1 MNTNSVVII
10 GSARTPISN
19 FLGSLSSFTAP
30 QLGGAA
36 IKAAIARAGV
46 DKTLIN
52 EVIMGCVLTAGIGQA
67 PARQAA
73 FIAGLPESVPALTIN
88 KVCGSALKAIMLGND
103 LIVAHSAE
111 YIVAGGMESM
121 SNTPYLLPN
130 VRHGYRMRHQTIL
143 DHMLYDGL
151 EDAYQHD
158 KLMGNFA
165 ENCAKSYHFTRE
177 QQDQFALESVQRAQH
192 SSQCDDFA
200 KEITPVTFTNKAGE
214 TITIDKDEGPQT
226 VKIEKIA
233 KLKPAFEQNGTVTAA
248 NSSSIADGAAAC
260 VLTTAETA
268 KKNNNPILATI
279 IGHSTFAQ
287 APKDF
292 PTAPVGAI
300 KMLCKKIAWRIEDVD
315 LFEINE
321 AFAVVPMAAMQELK
335 IPRDKMNVNG
345 GACVLGHPIG
355 ASGARILITLIYALK
370 KRGLKR
376 GIAALCLGG
385 GEAVAIAIE
394 V

>member
-1 MNTNSVVII
+1 MDNNSVVII
-10 GSARTPISN
+10 GSARTPIGN
-19 FLGSLSSFTAP
+19 FLGNLSSLTAP
-30 QLGGAA
+30 QLGS
-36 IKAAIARAGV
+36 AAIAAAIGRAGI
-46 DKTLIN
+46 DKALIT

-73 FIAGLPESVPALTIN
+73 FLAGLPESVPALTIN

-111 YIVAGGMESM
+111 YIIAGGMESM
-121 SNTPYLLPN
+121 SNAPYLVPN
-130 VRHGYRMRHQTIL
+130 VRQGYRMRHKIML

-165 ENCAKSYHFTRE
+165 ESCAKNYHFTRD
-177 QQDQFALESVQRAQH
+177 QQDKFALESVKRAQETAK
-192 SSQCDDFA
+192 CGDFA
-200 KEITPVTFTNKAGE
+200 KEIVPVTFTNKAGE
-214 TITIDKDEGPQT
+214 TVTIDQDEGPHT
-226 VKIEKIA
+226 VKIEKITQ
-233 KLKPAFEQNGTVTAA
+233 LKPAFEQNGTVTAA
-248 NSSSIADGAAAC
+248 NASSIADGAAAC
-260 VLTTAETA
+260 VLTSADNA
-268 KKNNNPILATI
+268 KKNNHHVLATI

-287 APKDF
+287 AHQDF

-300 KMLCKKIAWRIEDVD
+300 KNLCKKIAWQVEEVD

-321 AFAVVPMAAMQELK
+321 AFAVVPMVVMQELK
-335 IPRDKMNVNG
+335 VPHEKINVNG

-385 GEAVAIAIE
+385 GEAVAVAIE